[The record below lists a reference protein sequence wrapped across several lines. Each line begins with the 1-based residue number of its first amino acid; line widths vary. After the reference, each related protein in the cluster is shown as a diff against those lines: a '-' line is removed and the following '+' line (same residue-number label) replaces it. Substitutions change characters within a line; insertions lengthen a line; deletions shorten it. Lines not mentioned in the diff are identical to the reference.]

1 MIGRLASNPTGR
13 TLERGRS
20 SLRRAVVSLLA
31 AALLPTW
38 AGVANSTARAQT
50 ASPPQS
56 APAKKA
62 TREPSKTQAK
72 PPASTLPVDAPSAM
86 DDPGSMVLPPPSDL
100 DPSAPR
106 RDPQV
111 IPAAIG
117 EPPADPSEGGN
128 PLPKAIA
135 PAEGAGSASG
145 SKGTGGEQPDPFSL
159 RPDRYPTGKQQV
171 KLSVEVRAGAVINL
185 GKESTVRIVVNNE
198 GTTDAFNVRVTYQLP
213 DGLQFVSS
221 ESPETKDPANPQIY
235 YWNKSMLAANGEWSI
250 GLKVVAKDTKAC
262 EHVASV
268 TAQAG
273 SKANTTVQ
281 EPKLKVDVRAS
292 TGRLLK
298 GKQVNFE
305 IIVRNPGTGPAR
317 NVNVQAKLSDGLKL
331 GEDELVE
338 QMIDVIKPGESVTL
352 DPLIVDTV
360 LGGKQTCVVDARSP
374 DVNLVPAEHQVSR
387 IVEVTQPALTID
399 LTGQNFRYTGQPTE
413 YKVTVTNTGTA
424 PALGVIVS
432 AALPQQGG
440 KLSRGPAPA
449 GSIFDPK
456 TRKLFWKIGQLEPGQ
471 SFESKFNY
479 DTSSPGLYRCSAEAV
494 SGQLRA
500 SKQMNTDV
508 SGIADLDL
516 KVTQT
521 DRVIDVGKTTYYD
534 FVIKNVGTKEA
545 TKIQLRGTLIN
556 LKVNKTFCD
565 ESTGKVAV
573 NADAGNGPAEFIF
586 PEIPRIPAG
595 QSVTLSLEVE
605 ALRGG
610 KASASVSLAHDD
622 MGSDENSRIKG
633 AITTT
638 VTDNNRPAPRSSS
651 PSP

>member
-1 MIGRLASNPTGR
+1 MIGRLTSNPTGR
-13 TLERGRS
+13 TPKRERP
-20 SLRRAVVSLLA
+20 SLLWA
-31 AALLPTW
+31 IICLATILPPT
-38 AGVANSTARAQT
+38 ATIQAQAPKPTQPAPPKSSTKGSSKPQPVPVVPTPADA
-50 ASPPQS
+50 PPPMDEPGS
-56 APAKKA
+56 IAMPAPNDL
-62 TREPSKTQAK
+62 EPS
-72 PPASTLPVDAPSAM
+72 PS
-86 DDPGSMVLPPPSDL
+86 
-100 DPSAPR
+100 R
-106 RDPQV
+106 RDPLV
-111 IPAAIG
+111 VPASVG
-117 EPPADPSEGGN
+117 EPPADPGEGGN
-128 PLPKAIA
+128 PLPMSSL
-135 PAEGAGSASG
+135 PPGGSGAASG
-145 SKGTGGEQPDPFSL
+145 PKGGGGDASDAFSL
-159 RPDRYPTGKQQV
+159 RPDRYPTGPQKV
-171 KLSVEVRAGAVINL
+171 KLSVEVKAGAVINL
-185 GKESTVRIVVNNE
+185 GKEAPVRVVVINE

-235 YWNKSMLAANGEWSI
+235 YWNKPMLAANGEWSI
-250 GLKVVAKDTKAC
+250 GLKVAAKENKSC

-273 SKANTTVQ
+273 SKANTIVK
-281 EPKLKVDVRAS
+281 EPKLKVEANAS

-298 GKQVNFE
+298 GKQVKFD
-305 IIVRNPGTGPAR
+305 ITVRNPGTGPAR

-338 QMIDVIKPGESVTL
+338 QMIDEIKPGESVQL
-352 DPLIVDTV
+352 DPLVVDTV
-360 LGGKQTCVVDARSP
+360 LGGKQSCVVEVRSP
-374 DVNLVPAEHQVSR
+374 DVNLVAADHQVTRS
-387 IVEVTQPALTID
+387 VEVTQPALTID
-399 LTGQNFRYTGQPTE
+399 LTGQDFRYTGQPTE

-440 KLSRGPAPA
+440 KLARGPLPPGATW
-449 GSIFDPK
+449 SKD
-456 TRKLFWKIGQLEPGQ
+456 RKLFWKIGPLEPGQ

-479 DTSSPGLYRCSAEAV
+479 DTSTPGLYRCAAEAV

-500 SKQMNTDV
+500 SKQMNTEV

-556 LKVNKTFCD
+556 LKVNKPFYE
-565 ESTGKVAV
+565 ESTGKFAV
-573 NADAGNGPAEFIF
+573 NNESGNGPVEFIF

-638 VTDNNRPAPRSSS
+638 VTDLNRPAPRSSN